1 MDDNQQR
8 AIFDELHNVA
18 GKIIGDIEGKLNSTR
33 EELHG
38 ALDDLKTLRDTNR
51 NLSADLAKS
60 QEARR
65 HLEDE
70 RNYLREQIYK
80 LSDENRK
87 LSTALQMSQDNLS
100 RTQRENNDLRVKLLQ
115 IHRYLAG

>member
-8 AIFDELHNVA
+8 AIFTELNNVA

-33 EELHG
+33 DDLHG
-38 ALDDLKTLRDTNR
+38 ALDELEILRDTNR
-51 NLSADLAKS
+51 NLSAELAKS

-65 HLEDE
+65 HLENE
-70 RNYLREQIYK
+70 RNFLREQVAK

-87 LSTALQMSQDNLS
+87 LSAALQTSQDNLS
-100 RTQRENNDLRVKLLQ
+100 RAQRENNDLRVKLLQ